1 MSKTKANN
9 IFDSFLNECQTYVWE
24 WYIPEQKVRF
34 GIPSLNSLWIDD
46 RSKNIKLATMLERV
60 HPDDIQKVLVRH
72 TSPLYRSDKMFEVD
86 LRLNVA
92 AELMPDGKTPSG
104 KYEWYG
110 FRGKTITR
118 DRLGRPTYVRGVAIN
133 LDERYRAQLKL
144 LNQKERHLKSA
155 KQKNDYCTGVMQEM
169 STFLRSLAE
178 NANKIID
185 RDDDPR
191 TQEECVMLVQDLA
204 AQAERIIEMSD
215 KFRQIVGAREMV
227 EDQEIR
233 ALSLWEHLAEQQQ
246 IFSLK
251 GPKLKIYFSNLYDN
265 RQIYVNVKL
274 FDVLLENIIAPQ
286 RMLRQGGSVTISYSL
301 SPEED
306 TVTLLVVSKPDQV
319 YAQTQEISNDV
330 GLGMSVCRLLAKRM
344 WGSIQVKRLS
354 QGQVQYSVTIP
365 VDARQLGSYVEPQ
378 DKDPLDEQDET
389 DEQEKDAEDRSMLP
403 HVLIGLTADAELY
416 QNQHLFDVSI
426 CANTDATFKE
436 YEALDPDIVFIDH
449 NLPGQLSVNDLIRKM
464 SALHPDTPIVVSSDF
479 AERSLHKLVQQ
490 LGARYL
496 LTNPLS
502 LRKVNMMIKKYLK

>member
-133 LDERYRAQLKL
+133 LDERYRAQVKL
-144 LNQKERHLKSA
+144 INQKERHLQSA
-155 KQKNDYCTGVMQEM
+155 RQKNDYCTGVMQEM

-178 NANKIID
+178 NASKIVD
-185 RDDDPR
+185 KGDDA
-191 TQEECVMLVQDLA
+191 TSQEDCYLLVQDLA
-204 AQAERIIEMSD
+204 AQAGRIIEMSD
-215 KFRQIVGAREMV
+215 KFRQIVGSRDLS
-227 EDQEIR
+227 EDLEIR

-246 IFSLK
+246 IYSLK
-251 GPKLKIYFSNLYDN
+251 GPQLKIFFSNLYDS

-274 FDVLLENIIAPQ
+274 FDVLLENIVAPQ
-286 RMLRQGGSVTISYSL
+286 RMLRQGGSVTISYNV
-301 SPEED
+301 SPDEN
-306 TVTLLVVSKPDQV
+306 TVTLTVQSKIELSSSIF
-319 YAQTQEISNDV
+319 QEPSSDV
-330 GLGMSVCRLLAKRM
+330 GLSMSVCRLLVKRM
-344 WGSIQVKRLS
+344 WGSIQVKRLG
-354 QGQVQYSVTIP
+354 QGQVQYVVTIP
-365 VDARQLGSYVEPQ
+365 IDARKMGSFVEE
-378 DKDPLDEQDET
+378 DFKEPLDEPEDRT
-389 DEQEKDAEDRSMLP
+389 DEDKVEDKRSMLP

-426 CANTDATFKE
+426 CSNTDKMMEDYAS
-436 YEALDPDIVFIDH
+436 LDPDIVFVDN
-449 NLPGQLSVNDLIRKM
+449 NLPGQLTVSDLISKM
-464 SALHPDTPIVVSSDF
+464 SALHPDTPIIVSSDL
-479 AERSLHKLVQQ
+479 AERSLHKHVQQ